1 MRVLRWLVVVLL
13 VLALGA
19 FGGGVW
25 LVRRSFPVTEGE
37 LSVPGLH
44 EGATVVR
51 DDSRVPHIT
60 ASTAWDLFFAQ
71 AYVHAQDRFWQ
82 MDTWRHIVAWRLAEV
97 YGARQLE
104 TDVFLRTRG
113 FGRL

>member
-37 LSVPGLH
+37 VSVPGLH

-51 DDSRVPHIT
+51 DDSGVPHIT
-60 ASTAWDLFFAQ
+60 AFTAWDLFFVQ
-71 AYVHAQDRFWQ
+71 GYVHVQDRFWQ
-82 MDTWRHIVAWRLAEV
+82 IDTWRDIGAGRLAEM
-97 YGARQLE
+97 
-104 TDVFLRTRG
+104 
-113 FGRL
+113 FGES